1 MNQET
6 IDGWMREAYGLHQ
19 AGDPARAEPIYKRI
33 LEHQPDNAD
42 AWYLLGEIEAVRG
55 NHARAAEMTR
65 RAIALNGKESHFH
78 YALGCALQA
87 IGDTQG
93 AADEFRRT
101 LVLDPSHA
109 AAHINLGSLQQ
120 VEAEKRAAPRELE
133 DALEHFRA
141 ASRIAPNHAGPWLNI
156 GYAMERDRRLEDAIG
171 YFDRALALDPGLAEA
186 HFNRS
191 LALLA
196 LGRWRE
202 GWREYEWR
210 WQASGFPR
218 PQLGRPEWNGEALG
232 GRNLL
237 VYTEQGFG
245 DAIQFARFAA
255 PAAERNARVVL
266 RCGAELQALLSS
278 APGIS
283 STVRPDEPPPDFAAH
298 CSLLSLPRIL
308 GVTRE
313 TCPARVPYVAVAGAL
328 LERWRSRVR
337 AAGGGPRVGLVW
349 SSQPLATRIAPLKS
363 IDLQVLSP
371 LQDVP
376 GIRYYNLQMGE
387 AGKQALRPG
396 AAPRMVDL
404 TAEIRDFSDTAALIA
419 SLDLVISVDTAVV
432 HLAGALGKPVW
443 VLLQYAPDWR
453 WYPDGDACVW
463 YPTLRMY
470 RQQRRG
476 DWPEVIARVARDLRT
491 LSGLPATSR
500 T

>member
-1 MNQET
+1 MKQET

-19 AGDPARAEPIYKRI
+19 AGNPARAEAIYKRI
-33 LEHQPDNAD
+33 LEHQPGNAD
-42 AWYLLGEIEAVRG
+42 AWFLLGEIESVRG
-55 NHARAAEMTR
+55 NPARAVEMTR
-65 RAIALNGKESHFH
+65 RAIALNGREPHFH

-87 IGDTQG
+87 IGDGVG
-93 AADEFRRT
+93 AADEYRRT
-101 LVLDPSHA
+101 LALDPNHA
-109 AAHINLGSLQQ
+109 AAHINLGSLLQ

-141 ASRIAPNHAGPWLNI
+141 ASRFAPNHAGPWLNI
-156 GYAMERDRRLEDAIG
+156 GYAMERDRRLEEAIG
-171 YFDRALALDPGLAEA
+171 YFDRAVALDPGLAEA

-191 LALLA
+191 LSLLA

-202 GWREYEWR
+202 GWHEYEWR

-218 PQLGRPEWNGEALG
+218 PQLGRPEWNGEPLG
-232 GRNLL
+232 GRKLL

-255 PAAERNARVVL
+255 CAAERGASVIL
-266 RCGAELQALLSS
+266 RCNAELQRLLSS
-278 APGIS
+278 VPGVS
-283 STVRPDEPPPDFAAH
+283 STLRPDEPLPDFDAH
-298 CSLLSLPRIL
+298 CALLSLPRIL
-308 GVTRE
+308 EVTRE
-313 TCPARVPYVAVAGAL
+313 TCPARIPYVAVAGAL
-328 LERWRSRVR
+328 LERWGARVH
-337 AAGGGPRVGLVW
+337 AAEAGLRVGLVW
-349 SSQPLATRIAPLKS
+349 SSQPLATQIAPLKS
-363 IDLQVLSP
+363 MDLQILSP
-371 LQDVP
+371 LQEVP

-387 AGKQALRPG
+387 AGRQALRPG
-396 AAPRMVDL
+396 AAPRMIDL
-404 TAEIRDFSDTAALIA
+404 TAEIRDFADTAALIA

-443 VLLQYAPDWR
+443 ALLQYAPDWR

-476 DWPEVIARVARDLRT
+476 DWPEVIARVARDLRE
-491 LSGLPATSR
+491 LKGPAATSR